1 MDQLSVLLVAN
12 RHKYTSLFF
21 GIHVVSFA
29 VDYLLFTKIN
39 LCSEPQSL
47 HIYSFTYVN
56 LMINAVFL
64 LSIQIALEQWA
75 VLSIT
80 LEGVGLTR
88 QK

>member
-29 VDYLLFTKIN
+29 IDYLLFTKIN

-56 LMINAVFL
+56 LMINYCPFKL
-64 LSIQIALEQWA
+64 LLNSGQYCQSHWK
-75 VLSIT
+75 V
-80 LEGVGLTR
+80 
-88 QK
+88 